1 MGGNM
6 SQKSKSCSWAAEYV
20 DWKKNVRLCG
30 GRYIMSLELK
40 GIWNNPPC
48 RFLMQKRG
56 IIRKNENG
64 LRGMKGNYKAMTKQ
78 SSKVHF
84 TVQTRTFLSDNVSGD
99 SSVIHVSASL
109 ILKKLPTRFLLRKL
123 WVEEVQARVHSTPS
137 VKQHQ
142 NLFYGAKTDQHIK
155 VNLENKKVVWMHS
168 HLVLLQGLVFCP
180 DTRGWSELQALRNM
194 DVRNMNQGA

>member
-109 ILKKLPTRFLLRKL
+109 ILKNCQHVSCCGSCELKRYKQGCIQLPRSSNTKTS
-123 WVEEVQARVHSTPS
+123 STGP
-137 VKQHQ
+137 KQT
-142 NLFYGAKTDQHIK
+142 NI
-155 VNLENKKVVWMHS
+155 
-168 HLVLLQGLVFCP
+168 
-180 DTRGWSELQALRNM
+180 
-194 DVRNMNQGA
+194 

>member
-1 MGGNM
+1 
-6 SQKSKSCSWAAEYV
+6 
-20 DWKKNVRLCG
+20 
-30 GRYIMSLELK
+30 
-40 GIWNNPPC
+40 
-48 RFLMQKRG
+48 MQKRG

-123 WVEEVQARVHSTPS
+123 
-137 VKQHQ
+137 
-142 NLFYGAKTDQHIK
+142 
-155 VNLENKKVVWMHS
+155 
-168 HLVLLQGLVFCP
+168 
-180 DTRGWSELQALRNM
+180 
-194 DVRNMNQGA
+194 

>member
-1 MGGNM
+1 M
-6 SQKSKSCSWAAEYV
+6 SW
-20 DWKKNVRLCG
+20 
-30 GRYIMSLELK
+30 ELK

-48 RFLMQKRG
+48 RFLMQKRR

-64 LRGMKGNYKAMTKQ
+64 LCGMKGNYKAMTKQ

-84 TVQTRTFLSDNVSGD
+84 TVQTRTFLSDNISGD

-109 ILKKLPTRFLLRKL
+109 ILKTAKTFLVAEAVSWRGTSKVAYNSLGQATPKPLLRGQNRPTYKGKL
-123 WVEEVQARVHSTPS
+123 R
-137 VKQHQ
+137 KQ
-142 NLFYGAKTDQHIK
+142 
-155 VNLENKKVVWMHS
+155 KVVWMHS

-180 DTRGWSELQALRNM
+180 DIRGWSELQVLRNM